1 MSAYLQMLLKIF
13 YTVKYL
19 KFKQVYYRI
28 YYRFYKTK
36 LLECDQ
42 PNSSHWKWVGPL
54 LNKQSLLSGTE
65 VKFLNQTGNISSS
78 ADWNCQSKSK
88 LWLYNLHYFDDLS
101 SENGFE
107 RYQIH
112 RDFIERWIDE
122 NPAFNGNGW
131 EPYPISLRL
140 VNWVKWCSVQSQVP
154 PKYLKSML
162 EQANVLAQLLEY
174 HILGN
179 HLFANAKALTFV
191 GAYLQGENSNKLLVQ
206 GIKLLNE
213 ELDEQFLNDGAH
225 FELSPMYH
233 EILLWDLLELIDLAN
248 TSERFELTKCLPK
261 WTGIAKKA
269 LFWLSSM
276 IHEDGEVSFFNDAA
290 IGIAMQPSQ
299 IFAYAAKLGIT
310 YESVTQSLITNK
322 SSGYSRVTFSNYSAI
337 FDHANVGPDYLPG
350 HAHADTL
357 SFELS
362 IGRQRVFVNSGT
374 SLYGTSTERLRQRKT
389 PAHNTVSVSDYDSSQ
404 VWSGFRVAKRAYA
417 QLIKVTSDENK
428 VQLIASHNGYMQ
440 QRPKVIHTRELD
452 CTQDSIIVSDVLS
465 KPVQA
470 RSHLHLHPNVNAIP
484 LSETELKI
492 IKDGEVL
499 CLIAST
505 EPMTI
510 KDSTWHPEFGKS
522 IANKKIEIDF
532 TSGRL
537 RTKIKQIKR
546 EP

>member
-1 MSAYLQMLLKIF
+1 MSGYLEMLLKIF
-13 YTVKYL
+13 HTVKYL
-19 KFKQVYYRI
+19 KFKQIYYRI
-28 YYRFYKTK
+28 YYSFYKTK
-36 LLECDQ
+36 LLRFDQ
-42 PNSSHWKWVGPL
+42 PNSSQWKWMGPL

-65 VKFLNQTGNISSS
+65 VNFLNQTGNISNP
-78 ADWNCQSKSK
+78 ADWNCPSKSK

-107 RYQIH
+107 RYQLH
-112 RDFIERWIDE
+112 RDLIEKWIDE
-122 NPAFNGNGW
+122 NPASNGNGW

-140 VNWVKWCSVQSQVP
+140 VNWVKWCSVQSQIP
-154 PKYLKSML
+154 PKYLNSML
-162 EQANVLAQLLEY
+162 EQANVLTQLLEY

-233 EILLWDLLELIDLAN
+233 EILLWDLLELIDLAK
-248 TSERFELTKCLPK
+248 TSERFELKKCLPK
-261 WTGIAKKA
+261 WTDIAKNA

-362 IGRQRVFVNSGT
+362 IGKQRVFVNSGT
-374 SLYGTSTERLRQRKT
+374 SLYGTSAERLRQRKT

-417 QLIKVTSDENK
+417 QLIKATSDENK
-428 VQLIASHNGYMQ
+428 VQLIARHNGYMQ
-440 QRPKVIHTRELD
+440 QRPKVIHTRKLD
-452 CTQDSIIVSDVLS
+452 CTQDSIIVSDILS

-470 RSHLHLHPNVNAIP
+470 RFHLHLHPDVNAIK
-484 LSETELKI
+484 LSEKELKI

-499 CLIAST
+499 CLIIS
-505 EPMTI
+505 EYPITI

-522 IANKKIEIDF
+522 IVNKKIEIDF
-532 TSGRL
+532 TCGLL
-537 RTKIKQIKR
+537 RTEIIQIKR
-546 EP
+546 